1 MKGKKMEVQAIIEHL
16 RKERENETI
25 EGNLLKTKMVRELYK
40 ELGDPKEEDFPE
52 EFKIAGTC
60 WKKHAGYTKWLE
72 FKTEM
77 EMHWANTERTDWYIK
92 RPSQRK
98 VEIVEEYIRAGWHC
112 RVQSFNV
119 ICTRYV
125 KHPKYENLWVEFYSS
140 RDCNKYQYVI
150 EEE

>member
-16 RKERENETI
+16 KKERENETI

-52 EFKIAGTC
+52 EFKVAGGY

-72 FKTEM
+72 FKTER
-77 EMHWANTERTDWYIK
+77 EMYWANNEVTDWYIE
-92 RPSQRK
+92 RPSHRK
-98 VEIVEEYIRAGWHC
+98 VEIVEEYARAGWHC
-112 RVQSFNV
+112 RVQAYNV

-125 KHPKYENLWVEFYSS
+125 KHPKVENLWVEFYSS
-140 RDCNKYQYVI
+140 RDCNKYEYVI
-150 EEE
+150 EV